1 MSKDWRPLMQL
12 NIGAIIKSCDDYIT
26 TLPKNL
32 IQVKTKSS

>member
-1 MSKDWRPLMQL
+1 MSKDWGSLMQL